1 MTDKEREVFAAVLL
15 IAPVVGTIL
24 SMILVELSARIHIK
38 RVKRL
43 YDLIH
48 KKGDLNVRKLN
59 TL

>member
-15 IAPVVGTIL
+15 IAPVAGTIL
-24 SMILVELSARIHIK
+24 SMILVDLLDRLHAK

-48 KKGDLNVRKLN
+48 NNGRK
-59 TL
+59 

>member
-24 SMILVELSARIHIK
+24 SMILVELSDRIHIK

-48 KKGDLNVRKLN
+48 KKGDLNV
-59 TL
+59 